1 MFRPRRPEVDPNVVA
16 QAFPPEKGITAGITV
31 LLSVR
36 FLAFD
41 QTFVDLLNT
50 EIYRQ
55 QRM

>member
-1 MFRPRRPEVDPNVVA
+1 MDPNVVA
-16 QAFPPEKGITAGITV
+16 QAFPPEKGITAGIAV

-41 QTFVDLLNT
+41 QILVDLLNT